1 MKQKRGRRQEKK
13 ETWRQE
19 IRGWYG
25 KPSQFNTTSFRP
37 VPNAARWEA
46 ELAWVSGLPMGE
58 GGGGEE
64 KFLSFASLPFSL
76 PSFPFSPET
85 PDTQAKAE
93 LDESA
98 RPIEFREG
106 LQIK

>member
-25 KPSQFNTTSFRP
+25 KPSQFNAT
-37 VPNAARWEA
+37 AARWE
-46 ELAWVSGLPMGE
+46 V
-58 GGGGEE
+58 
-64 KFLSFASLPFSL
+64 
-76 PSFPFSPET
+76 
-85 PDTQAKAE
+85 E

>member
-46 ELAWVSGLPMGE
+46 ELDE
-58 GGGGEE
+58 G
-64 KFLSFASLPFSL
+64 
-76 PSFPFSPET
+76 
-85 PDTQAKAE
+85 
-93 LDESA
+93 A
-98 RPIEFREG
+98 RPIEFREA
-106 LQIK
+106 LQILI